1 MITEGRIVVKIL
13 AASLP
18 VRTRDIEANMRTMT
32 DAMSAAAGK
41 ADVILFG
48 ESALQGFDCLCWDY
62 ETDKCTAVE
71 VTNPTIKR
79 LQSAAREHHI
89 AVSFG
94 LIECAEDALYSSQI
108 FIGADGEI
116 VDLFRRVSIGWKE
129 FGKTV
134 EHYREGAAFGRFSY
148 GGVTFSVGLCGD
160 LWTEGRPEEMN
171 ALNADLVLW
180 PVWCDYRAENW
191 NCAIKHEYAKQ
202 AAICGKTVLLV
213 NPFCADPE
221 AVDCAAGG
229 AAVFQNGE
237 IVAEL
242 PAGQAGC
249 LMFEL

>member
-1 MITEGRIVVKIL
+1 MKIL

>member
-1 MITEGRIVVKIL
+1 MKIL

-18 VRTRDIEANMRTMT
+18 VRTRDIEANMLTMI
-32 DAMSAAAGK
+32 DAMRTAAGK

-48 ESALQGFDCLCWDY
+48 ETVLQGFDCLCWNY
-62 ETDKCTAVE
+62 ETDKCVAVE
-71 VTNPTIKR
+71 VTNQAIGT
-79 LQSAAREHHI
+79 LQNAAREHHI

-94 LIECAEDALYSSQI
+94 FIERAEDTLYSSQI

-116 VDLFRRVSIGWKE
+116 VNLFRRVSAGWKE
-129 FGKTV
+129 FSKTD
-134 EHYREGAAFGRFSY
+134 EHYREGAAFERFSY
-148 GGVTFSVGLCGD
+148 NGVTFSVGLCGD

-171 ALNADLVLW
+171 ALNADIVLW
-180 PVWCDYRAENW
+180 PVWCDYKAESW
-191 NCAIKHEYAKQ
+191 NCAIKYEYAKQ

-229 AAVFQNGE
+229 AAVFQKGG

-249 LMFEL
+249 LMFEM

>member
-1 MITEGRIVVKIL
+1 MKIL

-18 VRTRDIEANMRTMT
+18 VKTRDIEANLLTMIDAMRT
-32 DAMSAAAGK
+32 AAGK

-48 ESALQGFDCLCWDY
+48 ETALQGFDCLCWDY
-62 ETDKCTAVE
+62 ETDKCMAVE
-71 VTNPTIKR
+71 VTNQAIGT
-79 LQSAAREHHI
+79 LQNAASEHHI

-94 LIECAEDALYSSQI
+94 FIERAGDVLYSSQI

-116 VDLFRRVSIGWKE
+116 VNLFRRVSAGWKE
-129 FGKTV
+129 FSKTD
-134 EHYREGAAFGRFSY
+134 EHYREGAAFERFSY
-148 GGVTFSVGLCGD
+148 HGVTFSVGLCGD

-171 ALNADLVLW
+171 ALNADIVLW
-180 PVWCDYRAENW
+180 PVWCDYKAESW

-229 AAVFQNGE
+229 AAVFQKGG

-249 LMFEL
+249 LMFEM